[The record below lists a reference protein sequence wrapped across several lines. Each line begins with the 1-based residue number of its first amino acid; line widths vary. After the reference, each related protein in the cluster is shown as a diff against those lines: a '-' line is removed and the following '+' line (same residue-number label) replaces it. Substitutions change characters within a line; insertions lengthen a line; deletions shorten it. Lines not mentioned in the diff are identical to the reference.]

1 MERIFRLLCAL
12 LAGGQLFFVAIAA
25 QVVFP
30 RSVADLPRGDQRR
43 VLSADLVGS
52 MLSRLDTATLVI
64 SAVALVLAVASGRRR
79 LALLPLVVGLCAAA
93 SAFWITPQ
101 IHALREAGQTGTP
114 RFGMLHGISSSVLLL
129 EMILLAVAAFF
140 G

>member
-1 MERIFRLLCAL
+1 MARMFRLLCAL

-30 RSVADLPRGDQRR
+30 RAVAALPRTEPRR
-43 VLSADLVGS
+43 QLAADLVGS
-52 MLSRLDTATLVI
+52 MLGRLDAAALLI
-64 SAVALVLAVASGRRR
+64 SAMAVVLAIASGRRR
-79 LALLPLVVGLCAAA
+79 LALLPVVVGLCAAA

-101 IHALREAGQTGTP
+101 IHALRAAGQTGTP
-114 RFGMLHGISSSVLLL
+114 RFGILHGVSSSLLLL
-129 EMILLAVAAFF
+129 ELILLAIAAFF

>member
-1 MERIFRLLCAL
+1 MERIFRLLCGL

-30 RSVADLPRGDQRR
+30 RSVAGLPRTEPRR
-43 VLSADLVGS
+43 QLAADLVGS
-52 MLSRLDTATLVI
+52 MLARLD
-64 SAVALVLAVASGRRR
+64 AVALVVSALAVVLAIASGRRR
-79 LALLPLVVGLCAAA
+79 LALLPLAVGLCAAA
-93 SAFWITPQ
+93 SVFWITPQ

-114 RFGMLHGISSSVLLL
+114 RFGMMHGVSSSLLLL
-129 EMILLAVAAFF
+129 ELILLAIAAFF